1 MLYLLIT
8 LSIIFIIFYTL
19 NNSNLIEN
27 FESNKSK
34 NILLLTMCINTFNNN
49 SKKDKK
55 YRLNLYKQNIDNY
68 LQNTNVDIYI
78 IESSNDKILKSIYR
92 DNSRVHIHSFDLNNS
107 IIMKKFP
114 QSSTFYEII
123 SMYEAYK
130 YFKLYKYNNIIKVT
144 GRYYL
149 PTIEKALNNLDNK
162 YKLYIQHRTMKLKK
176 NLIYKQTEIVGFKSY
191 YFKNIFNEVVKQN
204 KNFEDVITNL
214 SKKERY
220 AILPRLDL
228 EYPIKRGGDKKVIY
242 YL

>member
-8 LSIIFIIFYTL
+8 PIIIFIIFYTL

-27 FESNKSK
+27 FECNKSK

-49 SKKDKK
+49 SEKDKK
-55 YRLNLYKQNIDNY
+55 YRLDLYKKNIDNY
-68 LQNTNVDIYI
+68 LKNTNIDIYI
-78 IESSNDKILKSIYR
+78 VESSNDKILKNIYR
-92 DNSRVHIHSFDLNNS
+92 DNSRVHIHSFDLNNLKY
-107 IIMKKFP
+107 MKKLP

-149 PTIEKALNNLDNK
+149 PTIEKALNNLDNT
-162 YKLYIQHRTMKLKK
+162 YKLYVQHRTLKIKK
-176 NLIYKQTEIVGFKSY
+176 NLIFKQTEIIGFKSY
-191 YFKNIFNEVVKQN
+191 YFRNIFYEVLKRKQN
-204 KNFEDVITNL
+204 FENVITYL
-214 SKKERY
+214 SKKERCTN
-220 AILPRLDL
+220 LPRLDL
-228 EYPIKRGGDKKVIY
+228 EYPVRRGGDKKVIY